1 MLLNYKKTILTTLLI
16 FLLSL
21 NNVYSDIIKKIE
33 VKGNKRINTDTVE
46 VFANIKVGSEVTEND
61 LNQVLKNLYETNF
74 FEDISLS
81 INNSIL
87 TIKVVENPIIQ
98 NLIING
104 IKSKDF
110 EKELR
115 KRINIKEKSPFV
127 ENNVKSELE
136 KIKNILQQSGY
147 YFSKVNL
154 KQRENNNET
163 VDLVFDIDLG
173 GKAFIKEIVF
183 LGDKKFKKRQLINV
197 IASEEDKFWKFIS
210 NKRLLDKNRIDL
222 DKRLLESF
230 YKNKGYYNVSI
241 SSESIQYQNNDEFKL
256 VFNIDRGEKFSFGKV
271 KINIPDDYD
280 ELYFSKIVERLNTF
294 SNKIYSY
301 KLIEKILDEI
311 EIVVSSEQYDFVN
324 ASIDE
329 KIVDDN
335 KIDVSINIRE
345 EEVKSY
351 VKKINILGNN
361 VTIEDVVRNELEIDE
376 GDPYNE
382 VLFNKSIS
390 NIKSLNI
397 FKTVNTEIN
406 DGDDNLEK
414 NIDILVEEKPTGEI
428 VLGAGVGTSGTSTSF
443 GVKENNFLGK
453 GIKLNSNLS
462 LSENSIKGIFSYTK
476 PHFRNSDRDLT
487 LSAQSSET
495 DNLKK
500 FGYKTNDTGF
510 LVGTRFEQLDDLF
523 IAPNISMNY
532 ESIET
537 SSTASSLVKK
547 QEGSYFDVEG
557 KYVIDYDKRDQ
568 RYQPTDGFL
577 SSFSQKI
584 PFNVGDNQTIVNSY
598 EYTTYHEYLEDIVG
612 SISFFGMNANSFGDE
627 DVRIS
632 DRLYIPSRKLR
643 GFEAGK
649 VGPKDGGDYVGGN
662 YVTAL
667 NVTTNLP
674 IFQSLETMDF
684 NLFYD
689 AANVWGVDYSSN
701 VDDSNKI
708 RSSTGVAL
716 DWYTPIGP
724 MSFSFSQHITKK
736 STDTTESFRFNLG
749 TTF

>member
-406 DGDDNLEK
+406 NGDDNLEK

>member
-154 KQRENNNET
+154 KQKENNNET

>member
-453 GIKLNSNLS
+453 GIKLNSNLL

-674 IFQSLETMDF
+674 IFQSLETIDF

-701 VDDSNKI
+701 VDESNKI

>member
-1 MLLNYKKTILTTLLI
+1 M
-16 FLLSL
+16 
-21 NNVYSDIIKKIE
+21 
-33 VKGNKRINTDTVE
+33 
-46 VFANIKVGSEVTEND
+46 
-61 LNQVLKNLYETNF
+61 
-74 FEDISLS
+74 
-81 INNSIL
+81 
-87 TIKVVENPIIQ
+87 
-98 NLIING
+98 
-104 IKSKDF
+104 
-110 EKELR
+110 
-115 KRINIKEKSPFV
+115 
-127 ENNVKSELE
+127 
-136 KIKNILQQSGY
+136 
-147 YFSKVNL
+147 
-154 KQRENNNET
+154 
-163 VDLVFDIDLG
+163 
-173 GKAFIKEIVF
+173 
-183 LGDKKFKKRQLINV
+183 
-197 IASEEDKFWKFIS
+197 
-210 NKRLLDKNRIDL
+210 
-222 DKRLLESF
+222 
-230 YKNKGYYNVSI
+230 
-241 SSESIQYQNNDEFKL
+241 
-256 VFNIDRGEKFSFGKV
+256 
-271 KINIPDDYD
+271 
-280 ELYFSKIVERLNTF
+280 
-294 SNKIYSY
+294 
-301 KLIEKILDEI
+301 
-311 EIVVSSEQYDFVN
+311 
-324 ASIDE
+324 
-329 KIVDDN
+329 
-335 KIDVSINIRE
+335 
-345 EEVKSY
+345 
-351 VKKINILGNN
+351 
-361 VTIEDVVRNELEIDE
+361 
-376 GDPYNE
+376 
-382 VLFNKSIS
+382 
-390 NIKSLNI
+390 
-397 FKTVNTEIN
+397 
-406 DGDDNLEK
+406 
-414 NIDILVEEKPTGEI
+414 
-428 VLGAGVGTSGTSTSF
+428 
-443 GVKENNFLGK
+443 
-453 GIKLNSNLS
+453 
-462 LSENSIKGIFSYTK
+462 
-476 PHFRNSDRDLT
+476 
-487 LSAQSSET
+487 
-495 DNLKK
+495 KK

-662 YVTAL
+662 YVTAI

>member
-1 MLLNYKKTILTTLLI
+1 M
-16 FLLSL
+16 
-21 NNVYSDIIKKIE
+21 
-33 VKGNKRINTDTVE
+33 
-46 VFANIKVGSEVTEND
+46 
-61 LNQVLKNLYETNF
+61 
-74 FEDISLS
+74 S

-674 IFQSLETMDF
+674 IFQSLETIDF

-701 VDDSNKI
+701 VDESNKI